1 MGAMAF
7 LFWGLLTLGLAGALV
22 FSSQLEFL
30 VPAAASIVVLAV
42 ALVPGLT
49 DNFLIQTLL
58 WLLLSAGGLVVFRN
72 RLRSLKFGPRR
83 AVEDSVAGKTAV
95 VVEAIGESGEGRIRF
110 GGTTWKAISTDPVAV
125 GTEVVILGQDG
136 LVFQV
141 ERREEER
148 MDEEFRGLTQ
158 KSDPKEM

>member
-58 WLLLSAGGLVVFRN
+58 WLLLSAGGLVMFRN
-72 RLRSLKFGPRR
+72 RLRTLKLGPHK

-95 VVEAIGESGEGRIRF
+95 VVESIGETGEGRIRF
-110 GGTTWKAISTDPVAV
+110 GGTTWKAVSTDPVAV
-125 GTEVVILGQDG
+125 GKEVVILGQDG

-141 ERREEER
+141 ERLEAER
-148 MDEEFRGLTQ
+148 MDEEFRALAK
-158 KSDPKEM
+158 KSDPEEM

>member
-1 MGAMAF
+1 MAF

-95 VVEAIGESGEGRIRF
+95 VV
-110 GGTTWKAISTDPVAV
+110 
-125 GTEVVILGQDG
+125 
-136 LVFQV
+136 
-141 ERREEER
+141 
-148 MDEEFRGLTQ
+148 
-158 KSDPKEM
+158 

>member
-1 MGAMAF
+1 
-7 LFWGLLTLGLAGALV
+7 
-22 FSSQLEFL
+22 
-30 VPAAASIVVLAV
+30 
-42 ALVPGLT
+42 
-49 DNFLIQTLL
+49 
-58 WLLLSAGGLVVFRN
+58 
-72 RLRSLKFGPRR
+72 
-83 AVEDSVAGKTAV
+83 
-95 VVEAIGESGEGRIRF
+95 RIRF

-148 MDEEFRGLTQ
+148 MDEEFRALTQ